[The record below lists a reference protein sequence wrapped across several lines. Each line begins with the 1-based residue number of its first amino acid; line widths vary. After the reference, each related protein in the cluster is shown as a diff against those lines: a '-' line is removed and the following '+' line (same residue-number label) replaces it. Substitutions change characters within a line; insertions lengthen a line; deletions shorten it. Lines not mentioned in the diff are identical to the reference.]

1 MRWTKSTAQIL
12 HTFYLVVTGTSFFFN
27 DFPFS
32 WEFHHPNWRI
42 PSFFRGVGLNHQPA
56 NDLIRVTSLPV
67 LRVRQKT
74 LRMLMMFT
82 LRNTDTV
89 YFFRSI
95 PSPVITLWWDIPIG
109 SSHIGGTIYRAK
121 RPYISWHKP
130 WFPVRSFPS
139 ENAIRRAA
147 WALAEWARGNSRCCA
162 CHSPH
167 KVVGSSCAQG
177 PRMWWRWWLAKTK
190 KSGCG
195 RWEQTWRWHIPSPY
209 LGLMV
214 SSSNRSVPEMAIHR
228 GMFHGI
234 WGINQQPWG

>member
-12 HTFYLVVTGTSFFFN
+12 HTFYLVVTGTSFFLN

-67 LRVRQKT
+67 LRVWQKT

-109 SSHIGGTIYRAK
+109 SSHIGGTIYRVKTPLYFMAQTMV
-121 RPYISWHKP
+121 SGQE
-130 WFPVRSFPS
+130 FPVRKRHQEGCLGFGRVSK
-139 ENAIRRAA
+139 RQ
-147 WALAEWARGNSRCCA
+147 L
-162 CHSPH
+162 
-167 KVVGSSCAQG
+167 KVLRVPQ
-177 PRMWWRWWLAKTK
+177 PPQ
-190 KSGCG
+190 G
-195 RWEQTWRWHIPSPY
+195 RWLQLRAGASHVVALVTGENEEKWLRALGADLAMAYPQPLPRPY
-209 LGLMV
+209 GK
-214 SSSNRSVPEMAIHR
+214 
-228 GMFHGI
+228 
-234 WGINQQPWG
+234 